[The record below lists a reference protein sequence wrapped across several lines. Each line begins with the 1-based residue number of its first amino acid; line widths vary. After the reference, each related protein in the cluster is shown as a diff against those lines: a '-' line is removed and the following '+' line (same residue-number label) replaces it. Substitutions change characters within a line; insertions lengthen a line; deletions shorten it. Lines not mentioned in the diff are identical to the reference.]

1 MNGGWGSE
9 VRIWWNE
16 LESGVCRT
24 SGGKEGGGA
33 ANAELSGWASSQEF
47 GAPGLAWEETGL
59 GVRFGSREAVA
70 SLEPMCWLRN

>member
-1 MNGGWGSE
+1 MGGGSE

-47 GAPGLAWEETGL
+47 GAPAGL
-59 GVRFGSREAVA
+59 GGDWVGCAFRVT
-70 SLEPMCWLRN
+70 